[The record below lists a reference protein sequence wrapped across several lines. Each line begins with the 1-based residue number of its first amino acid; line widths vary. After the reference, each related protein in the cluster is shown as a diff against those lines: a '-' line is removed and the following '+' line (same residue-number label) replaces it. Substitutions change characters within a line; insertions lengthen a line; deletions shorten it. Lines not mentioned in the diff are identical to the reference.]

1 MRKSEKSLPGENSLT
16 GSSEVHLSM
25 TVVRSLGAFQHPSS
39 RVFSDSKSRDVPRGT
54 MPAIYTRVSNRYL
67 LLGIRFD
74 IGETRSYLLGGQ
86 QCHSD
91 GDPSTLASSQHED
104 FAILGKTAFLL
115 ECFDDLQV
123 HDGCVPVGPV
133 VDLAPCLPVAQELNG
148 K

>member
-123 HDGCVPVGPV
+123 HDGCAF
-133 VDLAPCLPVAQELNG
+133 DR
-148 K
+148 